1 MAASEAGLTPTYFS
15 RKFKEV
21 VGTGFRDYVN
31 FIRLGGAASLLRTTQ
46 LSIQEISRRCG
57 FNSANYFG
65 DAFRSAYGISPREF
79 RKSEDVQQ
87 RAISLD
93 LTEEDGE
100 ENLTE
105 DTGMDPADDVGRN
118 TADDTGTDPAD
129 DTGRNSADGTGTDP
143 ADDAVN
149 CPTDGS

>member
-31 FIRLGGAASLLRTTQ
+31 FVRLGGAASLLRTTQ

-87 RAISLD
+87 RAISID
-93 LTEEDGE
+93 LTEED
-100 ENLTE
+100 E
-105 DTGMDPADDVGRN
+105 DDGLPADAGME
-118 TADDTGTDPAD
+118 
-129 DTGRNSADGTGTDP
+129 P
-143 ADDAVN
+143 ADDA
-149 CPTDGS
+149 GSFCN